1 MEDYFST
8 HSDQI
13 KKRPEA
19 MEDIS
24 LGLPCCSVYES
35 ELFRAVVMDVNYT
48 ENVATVK
55 FVDYGNEEVV
65 RLEEVYELEKKYV
78 ELCLGAVC

>member
-19 MEDIS
+19 MEVIS

-35 ELFRAVVMDVNYT
+35 ELFR
-48 ENVATVK
+48 ATVK

-65 RLEEVYELEKKYV
+65 RLEEVYELEKKNV